1 MPNTLQI
8 RLQPVSP
15 KKLLSIL
22 LLGSLLFSTS
32 YAQVPY
38 GPIKPAPPGEI
49 LSNLKKLNVL
59 GSVLYIAAHPD
70 DENTLMLAYLAKDR
84 LVRTGYLS
92 LTRGDGG
99 QNLIGPEQGEN
110 IGIIR
115 TQELLAAR
123 RVDGPDQFF
132 SRAYDFGFSKQTS
145 EAVRTWGQDK
155 VLADVVWM
163 IRKYQPDVI
172 ITRFPPDARAGHGHH
187 SASGFLGEEAFKISN
202 DPTKFPEQLAF
213 VKPWQ
218 AKRIMWNVFIPGA
231 FMSNKKPEEAG
242 NLVGIE
248 TGLYNSLLGKS
259 YGEIA
264 SESRSQHKSQGFGVA
279 PNRGAKIDYL
289 LLKGGDPVQKDPLE
303 GVDMTWKRVSNSSA
317 VQAQVNQL
325 IAGFK
330 PDQPAA
336 SVPALVQLYGSISKL
351 DTANIYVKAKR
362 REVETLIQQC
372 LGLWFE
378 TNPTD
383 YAATP
388 GETIKLNTNVV
399 NRADSPVTLM
409 RVQYST
415 GKDTTVNITLKPNDV
430 ILWPTSVTIPKSAK
444 ISQPYW
450 LEKPIDKGLFQ
461 VDNQQLIGLPENPAA
476 LTANYTFEISGQQFT
491 FSRPVVYRSTDPVDG
506 EIYRPFIIQPDVT
519 ANLTERVFTFSDN
532 TPKTADLVLRAGR
545 SNVSGTL
552 TMAVP
557 AGWRIEPASQPFEL
571 KNKGDEQRI
580 SFRLTPSDKA
590 QNGKL
595 QAVMTTSSGTFST
608 GLRYVAYKH
617 IPTQTLFPPAE
628 AKLVKLDVKVTAK
641 NIGYI
646 VGAGDE
652 VPAALQQMGCKVTI
666 LGPAEL
672 NGNLS
677 GYDAIVV
684 GVRAYNTNGP
694 AMTRYQ
700 SKLMEYVKN
709 GGNMIVQ
716 YVTPVNSFFRNE
728 APLPQLGPYPF
739 TVVNER
745 VTEEDAP
752 MTFLNPNHPLLNYP
766 NKITDADFSGWIQER
781 GIYFARDWDKA
792 YEPIFSSHDENE
804 APKEG
809 SLIYA
814 KYGKGH
820 FMYTGLVFF
829 RELPA
834 GVPGAYRLFAN
845 MISASNNSASSVSGS
860 QSKR

>member
-1 MPNTLQI
+1 MSLKK
-8 RLQPVSP
+8 RL
-15 KKLLSIL
+15 LIL
-22 LLGSLLFSTS
+22 LLGGLFTPAVF
-32 YAQVPY
+32 AQVPY
-38 GPIKPAPPGEI
+38 GPLKPAPPGEI

-59 GSVLYIAAHPD
+59 GSVLYVAAHPD
-70 DENTLMLAYLAKDR
+70 DENTLLLSYLAKER

-99 QNLIGPEQGEN
+99 QNLIGSEQGEN
-110 IGIIR
+110 IGVIR

-132 SRAYDFGFSKQTS
+132 SRAYDFGFSKQTT
-145 EAVRTWGQDK
+145 EAVRTWGQEK

-172 ITRFPPDARAGHGHH
+172 ITRFPPDPRAGHGHH
-187 SASGFLGEEAFKISN
+187 SASGFLAEEAFKIAN
-202 DPTKFPEQLAF
+202 DPTKFPEQLAY

-231 FMSNKKPEEAG
+231 FLSNKKPEEAG
-242 NLVGIE
+242 NLIGIE
-248 TGLYNSLLGKS
+248 TGLFNPLLGRS

-289 LLKGGDPVQKDPLE
+289 LLKGGDPAQKDPME
-303 GVDMTWKRVSNSSA
+303 GIDMTWKRVPNSDA
-317 VQAQVNQL
+317 VQAQVNQT
-325 IAGFK
+325 ISQFK

-336 SVPALVQLYGSISKL
+336 SIPALVQLYSAIGKL
-351 DTANIYVKAKR
+351 DTTNIYVKAKR
-362 REVETLIQQC
+362 QEVETLIRQC

-378 TNPTD
+378 TNPAD

-388 GETIKLNTNVV
+388 GETIKLTSNIV
-399 NRADSPVTLM
+399 NRTDTPVTLI
-409 RVQYST
+409 RIQYST
-415 GKDTTVNITLKPNDV
+415 GTDSTLNLTLKPNDLV
-430 ILWPTSVTIPKSAK
+430 LLPTSVTIPRTAK

-461 VDNQQLIGLPENPAA
+461 VDNQQLIGRPENPPA
-476 LTANYTFEISGQQFT
+476 LSVNYVFDISGQRFT
-491 FSRPVVYRSTDPVDG
+491 FNRPVVYKSTDPVDG
-506 EIYRPFIIQPDVT
+506 EIYRPFIIQPAVT
-519 ANLTERVFTFSDN
+519 ANLTERVYTFADN
-532 TPKTADLVLRAGR
+532 TPKTGEVVLKAGR
-545 SNVSGTL
+545 ANVTGTL
-552 TMAVP
+552 RIDVP
-557 AGWRIEPASQPFEL
+557 AGWRIEPASQPFTL
-571 KNKGDEQRI
+571 KNKGDEQRL
-580 SFRLTPSDKA
+580 SFRLTPGDKA

-595 QAVMTTSSGTFST
+595 QAVMTTTEGTFTT
-608 GLRYVAYKH
+608 GLRVIAYKH
-617 IPTQTLFPPAE
+617 IPTQTLFPQAE

-652 VPAALQQMGCKVTI
+652 VPAALQQMGCRVTL
-666 LGPAEL
+666 LGPTEL

-677 GYDAIVV
+677 AYDAIVV
-684 GVRAYNTNGP
+684 GVRAYNTNG
-694 AMTRYQ
+694 AMARYQ
-700 SKLMEYVKN
+700 PKLMEYVKN
-709 GGNMIVQ
+709 GGTMVVQ
-716 YVTPVNSFFRNE
+716 YVTPTSSFLRNE

-752 MTFLNPNHPLLNYP
+752 MTFINPKHPLLNYP
-766 NKITDADFSGWIQER
+766 NKITEADFAGWIQER

-792 YEPIFSSHDENE
+792 YEPIFSSHDQNE

-809 SLIYA
+809 SLLYA

-845 MISASNNSASSVSGS
+845 LISAG
-860 QSKR
+860 K

>member
-1 MPNTLQI
+1 MSL
-8 RLQPVSP
+8 
-15 KKLLSIL
+15 KKSLLIL
-22 LLGSLLFSTS
+22 LLGSLLTHSSF
-32 YAQVPY
+32 AQVPY

-59 GSVLYIAAHPD
+59 GSVLYVAAHPD
-70 DENTLMLAYLAKDR
+70 DENTLLLSYLAKER

-110 IGIIR
+110 IGVIR

-132 SRAYDFGFSKQTS
+132 SRAYDFGFSKQTT

-172 ITRFPPDARAGHGHH
+172 MTRFPPDARAGHGHH
-187 SASGFLGEEAFKISN
+187 SASGFLAEEAFKISN
-202 DPTKFPEQLAF
+202 DPTKFPEQLAY

-218 AKRIMWNVFIPGA
+218 AKRIMWNMFIPGA
-231 FMSNKKPEEAG
+231 FLSNKKPEEAG
-242 NLVGIE
+242 NLIGIE
-248 TGLYNSLLGKS
+248 TGLFNPLLGRS

-289 LLKGGDPVQKDPLE
+289 LLKGGDPVQKDPME
-303 GVDMTWKRVSNSSA
+303 GVDMTWKRVPNSDA
-317 VQAQVNQL
+317 VQTQVNQT
-325 IAGFK
+325 ISQFK

-336 SVPALVQLYGSISKL
+336 SVPALIQLYGAIGKL
-351 DTANIYVKAKR
+351 DTTNIYVKAKR
-362 REVETLIQQC
+362 QEVEMLIRQC

-388 GETIKLNTNVV
+388 GETIKLTTNIV
-399 NRADSPVTLM
+399 NRTDSPVTL
-409 RVQYST
+409 VHIHYST
-415 GKDTTVNITLKPNDV
+415 GKDSTLNLTLKPNDV
-430 ILWPTSVTIPKSAK
+430 VLLPTSVMIPKTAK

-461 VDNQQLIGLPENPAA
+461 VDNQQLIGLPENPPA
-476 LTANYTFEISGQQFT
+476 LTTSYTFDISGQRFT
-491 FSRPVVYRSTDPVDG
+491 FSRPVVYKSTDPVDG
-506 EIYRPFIIQPDVT
+506 EIYRPFIIQPAVT
-519 ANLTERVFTFSDN
+519 ANLAERVYTFADN
-532 TPKTADLVLRAGR
+532 TPKTTEVVLKAGR
-545 SNVSGTL
+545 ANVTGTL
-552 TMAVP
+552 RIDVP
-557 AGWRIEPASQPFEL
+557 TGWRIDPASQPFEL
-571 KNKGDEQRI
+571 KNKGDEQRL

-595 QAVMTTSSGTFST
+595 QAVMTTADGTFTT
-608 GLRYVAYKH
+608 GLRVIAYKH
-617 IPTQTLFPPAE
+617 IPTQTLFPQAE

-652 VPAALQQMGCKVTI
+652 VPAALQQMGCRVNI
-666 LGPAEL
+666 LGPTEL

-677 GYDAIVV
+677 AYDAIVV
-684 GVRAYNTNGP
+684 GVRAYNTNS
-694 AMTRYQ
+694 AMARYQ
-700 SKLMEYVKN
+700 PKLMEYVKN
-709 GGNMIVQ
+709 GGTMVVQ
-716 YVTPVNSFFRNE
+716 YVTPNNSFLRNE
-728 APLPQLGPYPF
+728 AQLPPLGPYPF

-752 MTFLNPNHPLLNYP
+752 MTFINPKHPLLNYP
-766 NKITDADFSGWIQER
+766 NKITEADFAGWIQER

-792 YEPIFSSHDENE
+792 YEPIFSSHDQNE

-820 FMYTGLVFF
+820 YMYTGLVFF

-834 GVPGAYRLFAN
+834 GIPGAYRLFAN
-845 MISASNNSASSVSGS
+845 LISAG
-860 QSKR
+860 K

>member
-1 MPNTLQI
+1 MSLQK
-8 RLQPVSP
+8 S
-15 KKLLSIL
+15 LLIL
-22 LLGSLLFSTS
+22 LLGSLLTPAVF
-32 YAQVPY
+32 AQVPY

-70 DENTLMLAYLAKDR
+70 DENTLLLSYLAKER

-110 IGIIR
+110 IGVIR

-132 SRAYDFGFSKQTS
+132 SRAYDFGFSKQTT

-187 SASGFLGEEAFKISN
+187 SASGFLAEEAFKISS
-202 DPTKFPEQLAF
+202 DPTKFPEQLAY

-218 AKRIMWNVFIPGA
+218 AKRIMWNMFIPGA
-231 FMSNKKPEEAG
+231 FLSNKKPEEAG
-242 NLVGIE
+242 NLIGIE
-248 TGLYNSLLGKS
+248 TGLFNSLLGRS

-289 LLKGGDPVQKDPLE
+289 LLKGGDPVQKDPME
-303 GVDMTWKRVSNSSA
+303 GIDMTWKRVLNSDA
-317 VQAQVNQL
+317 VQAQVNQV
-325 IAGFK
+325 ISQFR

-336 SVPALVQLYGSISKL
+336 SVHALVNLYGAIGKL
-351 DTANIYVKAKR
+351 DTTNSYVKAKR
-362 REVETLIQQC
+362 QEVEMLIRQC

-378 TNPTD
+378 TNPAD

-388 GETIKLNTNVV
+388 GETIKLTTNIV
-399 NRADSPVTLM
+399 NRTDAPVTLV

-415 GKDTTVNITLKPNDV
+415 GKDSTLNLALKPNDLV
-430 ILWPTSVTIPKSAK
+430 LLPTSVLIPKTAK

-461 VDNQQLIGLPENPAA
+461 VDNQQLIGLPENPPA
-476 LTANYTFEISGQQFT
+476 LTASYTFDISGQRFT
-491 FSRPVVYRSTDPVDG
+491 FSRPVVYKSTDPVDG
-506 EIYRPFIIQPDVT
+506 EIYRPFIIQPAVT
-519 ANLTERVFTFSDN
+519 ANLTERVYTFADN
-532 TPKTADLVLRAGR
+532 TPKMGEVVLKAGR
-545 SNVSGTL
+545 ANIAGTL
-552 TMAVP
+552 RIEVP
-557 AGWRIEPASQPFEL
+557 TGWRIEPASQPFEL
-571 KNKGDEQRI
+571 KNKGDEQRL
-580 SFRLTPSDKA
+580 SFRLIPGDKA

-595 QAVMTTSSGTFST
+595 QAVMTTADGTFTT
-608 GLRYVAYKH
+608 GLRVIAYKH
-617 IPTQTLFPPAE
+617 IPTQTLFPQAE

-652 VPAALQQMGCKVTI
+652 VPAALQQMGCRVTL
-666 LGPAEL
+666 LGPTEL

-677 GYDAIVV
+677 AYDAIVV
-684 GVRAYNTNGP
+684 GVRAYNTNSTL
-694 AMTRYQ
+694 ARYQ
-700 SKLMEYVKN
+700 PKLMEYVKN
-709 GGNMIVQ
+709 GGTMVVQ
-716 YVTPVNSFFRNE
+716 YVTPNSSFLRNE

-739 TVVNER
+739 AVVNER

-752 MTFLNPNHPLLNYP
+752 MTFINPKHPLLNYP
-766 NKITDADFSGWIQER
+766 NKITEADFGGWIQER

-792 YEPIFSSHDENE
+792 YEPIFSSHDQNE

-809 SLIYA
+809 SLIYT

-845 MISASNNSASSVSGS
+845 LISAG
-860 QSKR
+860 K

>member
-1 MPNTLQI
+1 MI
-8 RLQPVSP
+8 RN
-15 KKLLSIL
+15 KLLSLGLIGCL
-22 LLGSLLFSTS
+22 LIQITF
-32 YAQVPY
+32 AQVPY
-38 GPIKPAPPGEI
+38 GPIKPTAPGEI

-70 DENTLMLAYLAKDR
+70 DENTLLLAYLAKDR

-110 IGIIR
+110 IGVIR

-132 SRAYDFGFSKQTS
+132 SRAYDFGFSKSTN

-187 SASGFLGEEAFKISN
+187 SASGFLAEEAFKISN

-218 AKRIMWNVFIPGA
+218 AKRIFWNMFIPGA
-231 FMSNKKPEEAG
+231 FLSNKKPDEAG
-242 NLVGIE
+242 NLVGVE
-248 TGLYNSLLGKS
+248 TGLYNPLLGKS

-279 PNRGAKIDYL
+279 PNRGAKIDYF
-289 LLKGGDPVQKDPLE
+289 LLKGGNPVEKDPLE
-303 GVDMTWKRVSNSSA
+303 GVDLSWKRVKNSDA
-317 VQAQVNQL
+317 VQAMVTQT
-325 IAGFK
+325 IASFR

-336 SVPALVQLYGSISKL
+336 SVPALVQLYSAIGKL
-351 DTANIYVKAKR
+351 DTTNIYVKAKR
-362 REVETLIQQC
+362 QEVQTLLQQC

-388 GETIKLNTNVV
+388 GETIKISTNVV
-399 NRADSPVTLM
+399 SRVDAPVKL
-409 RVQYST
+409 QSIHYST
-415 GKDTTVNITLKPNDV
+415 GKDTTLNLALKPNDV
-430 ILWPTSVTIPKSAK
+430 ILFPTTLTIPKTQA

-476 LTANYTFEISGQQFT
+476 VTASYTFEISGQSFT
-491 FSRPVVYRSTDPVDG
+491 YSRPVVYKSTDPVDG
-506 EIYRPFIIQPDVT
+506 EIYRPFIIQPAVT
-519 ANLTERVFTFSDN
+519 ANLTERVYVFADN
-532 TPKTADLVLRAGR
+532 TPKTAEIVLKAGQA
-545 SNVSGTL
+545 NQSGTL
-552 TMAVP
+552 KLDVP
-557 AGWRIEPASQPFEL
+557 AGWRVEPASAPFSL
-571 KNKGDEQRI
+571 TNKGDEQRVTF
-580 SFRLTPSDKA
+580 SLSPTA
-590 QNGKL
+590 QAKDGKL
-595 QAVMTTSSGTFST
+595 QAVMTTATGTFTT
-608 GLRYVAYKH
+608 GLRLVAYKH
-617 IPTQTLFPPAE
+617 IPTQTLFPPAS

-652 VPAALQQMGCKVTI
+652 VPAALQQMGCRVTL
-666 LGPAEL
+666 LGPNDL
-672 NGNLS
+672 IGNLA

-684 GVRAYNTNGP
+684 GVRAYNTNSWMARAQP
-694 AMTRYQ
+694 
-700 SKLMEYVKN
+700 KLMDYVKN
-709 GGNMIVQ
+709 GGTMIVQ

-739 TVVNER
+739 KVVNER

-752 MTFLNPNHPLLNYP
+752 MTFINPQHSLLNFP
-766 NKITDADFSGWIQER
+766 NKITEADFSGWIQER
-781 GIYFARDWDKA
+781 GIYFGQDWDKA
-792 YEPIFSSHDENE
+792 YEPIFSANDQNE
-804 APKEG
+804 APKQG
-809 SLIYA
+809 SLLYA

-845 MISASNNSASSVSGS
+845 MISVGSNNAASVSGS
-860 QSKR
+860 SSKK

>member
-1 MPNTLQI
+1 MSLRK
-8 RLQPVSP
+8 RLPA
-15 KKLLSIL
+15 L
-22 LLGSLLFSTS
+22 LLGLSLSSALV
-32 YAQVPY
+32 AQVPY
-38 GPIKPAPPGEI
+38 GPIKPTPSSEI

-59 GSVLYIAAHPD
+59 GTVLYVAAHPD
-70 DENTLMLAYLAKDR
+70 DENTLLLAYLAKDR

-110 IGIIR
+110 IGVIR

-132 SRAYDFGFSKQTS
+132 SRAYDFGFSKSTN

-187 SASGFLGEEAFKISN
+187 SASGFLAEEAFKISN

-218 AKRIMWNVFIPGA
+218 AKRIFWNMFIPGA
-231 FMSNKKPEEAG
+231 FLSNKKPDEAG
-242 NLVGIE
+242 NLVGVE
-248 TGLYNSLLGKS
+248 TGLYNPLLGKS

-279 PNRGAKIDYL
+279 PNRGEKVDYF

-303 GVDMTWKRVSNSSA
+303 GIDISWKRVKNSDA
-317 VQAQVNQL
+317 VQSLVTQT
-325 IAGFK
+325 IASFR

-336 SVPALVQLYGSISKL
+336 SVPALVQLYGAISKL
-351 DTANIYVKAKR
+351 DTTNIYVKAKR
-362 REVETLIQQC
+362 QEVQTLLQQC

-378 TNPTD
+378 TNPAD

-388 GETIKLNTNVV
+388 GETIKISTNVV
-399 NRADSPVTLM
+399 NRVNAPVKL
-409 RVQYST
+409 VSIHYST
-415 GKDTTVNITLKPNDV
+415 GKDTTLNLALKPNDV
-430 ILWPTSVTIPKSAK
+430 ILFPTTLAIPKTQP

-476 LTANYTFEISGQQFT
+476 VTASYTFEIGGQSFT
-491 FSRPVVYRSTDPVDG
+491 YSRPVVYKSTDPVDG
-506 EIYRPFIIQPDVT
+506 EIYRPFIIQPAVT
-519 ANLTERVFTFSDN
+519 ANLTERVYVFADN
-532 TPKTADLVLRAGR
+532 TAKTAEIVVKAGQA
-545 SNVSGTL
+545 NQVGTL
-552 TMAVP
+552 KLDVP
-557 AGWRIEPASQPFEL
+557 TGWRVEPASAPFSL
-571 KNKGDEQRI
+571 TNKGDEQRI
-580 SFRLTPSDKA
+580 TFSLSPTA
-590 QNGKL
+590 QAKDGKL
-595 QAVMTTSSGTFST
+595 QAIMTTASGTFTT
-608 GLRYVAYKH
+608 GLRLVAYKH
-617 IPTQTLFPPAE
+617 IPTQTLFPPAS

-652 VPAALQQMGCKVTI
+652 VPAALQQMGCRVTL
-666 LGPAEL
+666 LGPNDL
-672 NGNLS
+672 IGNLS

-684 GVRAYNTNGP
+684 GVRAYNTNSWMARAQP
-694 AMTRYQ
+694 Q
-700 SKLMEYVKN
+700 LMDYVKN
-709 GGNMIVQ
+709 GGTMIVQ

-739 TVVNER
+739 KVVNER

-752 MTFLNPNHPLLNYP
+752 MNFINPQHPLLNYP
-766 NKITDADFSGWIQER
+766 NKITAADFSGWIQER
-781 GIYFARDWDKA
+781 GIYFAQDWDKA
-792 YEPIFSSHDENE
+792 YEPIFSANDQNE
-804 APKEG
+804 APKQG

-845 MISASNNSASSVSGS
+845 MISAASDSAASVSGS
-860 QSKR
+860 SSKK

>member
-1 MPNTLQI
+1 MSL
-8 RLQPVSP
+8 
-15 KKLLSIL
+15 KKSLLIL
-22 LLGSLLFSTS
+22 LLGSLLTHSPF
-32 YAQVPY
+32 AQVPY
-38 GPIKPAPPGEI
+38 GPLKPAPPGEI

-70 DENTLMLAYLAKDR
+70 DENTLLLSYLAKER

-110 IGIIR
+110 IGVIR

-132 SRAYDFGFSKQTS
+132 SRAYDFGFSKQTT

-172 ITRFPPDARAGHGHH
+172 MTRFPPDARAGHGHH
-187 SASGFLGEEAFKISN
+187 SASGFLAEEAFKISS
-202 DPTKFPEQLAF
+202 DPTKFPEQLAY

-218 AKRIMWNVFIPGA
+218 AKRIMWNMFIPGA
-231 FMSNKKPEEAG
+231 FLSNKKPEEAG
-242 NLVGIE
+242 NLIGIE
-248 TGLYNSLLGKS
+248 TGLFNPLLGRS

-289 LLKGGDPVQKDPLE
+289 LLKGGDPVQKDPME
-303 GVDMTWKRVSNSSA
+303 GIDMTWKRVPNSDA
-317 VQAQVNQL
+317 VQAQVNQA
-325 IAGFK
+325 ISQFK

-336 SVPALVQLYGSISKL
+336 LVPALVQLYGAIGKL
-351 DTANIYVKAKR
+351 DTTNIYVKAKR
-362 REVETLIQQC
+362 QEVEMLIRQC

-388 GETIKLNTNVV
+388 GETIRLTTNIV
-399 NRADSPVTLM
+399 NRTDSPVSLV
-409 RVQYST
+409 RIQYST
-415 GKDTTVNITLKPNDV
+415 GKDSTLNLALKPNDV
-430 ILWPTSVTIPKSAK
+430 VLLPTSVTIPKTAK

-476 LTANYTFEISGQQFT
+476 LTTSYTFDISGQRFT
-491 FSRPVVYRSTDPVDG
+491 FSRPVVYKSTDPVDG
-506 EIYRPFIIQPDVT
+506 EIYRPFIIQPAVT
-519 ANLTERVFTFSDN
+519 ANLAERVYTFADN
-532 TPKTADLVLRAGR
+532 TPKTTEVVLKAGR
-545 SNVSGTL
+545 ANVAGTL
-552 TMAVP
+552 RIDVP
-557 AGWRIEPASQPFEL
+557 TGWRIEPASQPFDL
-571 KNKGDEQRI
+571 KNKGDEQRLT
-580 SFRLTPSDKA
+580 FRLIPSDKA

-595 QAVMTTSSGTFST
+595 QAVMTTTDGTFTT
-608 GLRYVAYKH
+608 GLRVIAYKH
-617 IPTQTLFPPAE
+617 IPTQTLFPQAE

-652 VPAALQQMGCKVTI
+652 VPAALQQMGCRVNI
-666 LGPAEL
+666 LGPTEL

-677 GYDAIVV
+677 AYDAIVV
-684 GVRAYNTNGP
+684 GVRAYNTNS
-694 AMTRYQ
+694 AMARYQ
-700 SKLMEYVKN
+700 PKLMEYVKN
-709 GGNMIVQ
+709 GGTMVVQ
-716 YVTPVNSFFRNE
+716 YVTPTNSFLRNE
-728 APLPQLGPYPF
+728 AQLPPLGPYPF

-752 MTFLNPNHPLLNYP
+752 MTFINPKHPLLNYP
-766 NKITDADFSGWIQER
+766 NKITEADFAGWIQER

-792 YEPIFSSHDENE
+792 YEPIFSAHDQNE
-804 APKEG
+804 ASKEG

-845 MISASNNSASSVSGS
+845 LISAG
-860 QSKR
+860 K